1 MTASP
6 DLRQLLEY
14 ICQRAGLVFTDAR
27 AAEVHDAVQ
36 RALDRFGYSSITDL
50 YQRVRRDDVA
60 FEELV
65 AELTIGE
72 TYFFRDRSQFE
83 VLDTYVLPQ
92 LAGRAAQ
99 QPLRVWSAGCATG
112 EEAYSLAIWLDH
124 AGLSQ
129 RATVLGTD
137 ISRARLQQAQKA
149 RYRNWS
155 LRGVPDD
162 EIARYFRRVG
172 RDFEV
177 AARFTH
183 AVEFAYLNLAED
195 VYPSLASGVW
205 GMDIIFCRN
214 VLIYFDEEIVRRVS
228 RQLIAALSDDGWL
241 LLGASDPPLH
251 EFPECETVVTEAGLI
266 YRRRRE
272 RAVRAPAPPPKTPA
286 RIDAQPVRFAPMR
299 ETPAAATA
307 AGPAVTEEAAWVTRV
322 RTLANQGHVRDAL
335 ALVTQALTEHR
346 FSAELLYLQAVLES
360 EQGRA
365 RDALASARRAIYL
378 DRDMVVA
385 HILMAQVQ
393 NRLGLAVSARR
404 SLINAQTLL
413 ENLPPDQ
420 PIRAADGEPAARLA
434 EMVRLQLQFLGDVA

>member
-1 MTASP
+1 
-6 DLRQLLEY
+6 L
-14 ICQRAGLVFTDAR
+14 
-27 AAEVHDAVQ
+27 
-36 RALDRFGYSSITDL
+36 
-50 YQRVRRDDVA
+50 
-60 FEELV
+60 
-65 AELTIGE
+65 
-72 TYFFRDRSQFE
+72 
-83 VLDTYVLPQ
+83 
-92 LAGRAAQ
+92 
-99 QPLRVWSAGCATG
+99 
-112 EEAYSLAIWLDH
+112 LDH
-124 AGLSQ
+124 AGLPQ

-214 VLIYFDEEIVRRVS
+214 VLIYFDEEVVRRVS

-272 RAVRAPAPPPKTPA
+272 PAVRAPAPAPHTPA
-286 RIDAQPVRFAPMR
+286 RIDAQPVRSFAALP
-299 ETPAAATA
+299 EPPAAAAA
-307 AGPAVTEEAAWVTRV
+307 AGPAITEEAAWVARV

-335 ALVTQALTEHR
+335 ALVSQALTEHR

-365 RDALASARRAIYL
+365 RAALASARRAIYL

-413 ENLPPDQ
+413 EDLPPDQ
-420 PIRAADGEPAARLA
+420 PIPAADGEPAARLA